1 MSSRIS
7 RKWGRNRTFRFWRL
21 CSWALNL
28 SMENSFFAQ
37 NQLIAKIGVYLTPW
51 KYSSQWQLAPL
62 SPHWAEWV
70 SASLRSPGQIT
81 HSLLCGSKTRVKGNE
96 WRNLGLQASK
106 PQLRACADQ
115 KFQSAQPAPHLWSH
129 SFCYLR
135 LFRDDASLLPKIRIY
150 MEWINSFFDPLPR
163 RIAKG
168 ARLNFP
174 TLSIKGSN
182 WLIN

>member
-37 NQLIAKIGVYLTPW
+37 NPLIAKIGVYLTPW

-81 HSLLCGSKTRVKGNE
+81 HSLLCGSKTWVKGNE
-96 WRNLGLQASK
+96 WRNLGLKASK

-135 LFRDDASLLPKIRIY
+135 LFTQRMRSIVWSWTY
-150 MEWINSFFDPLPR
+150 WEEWPCQRQIW
-163 RIAKG
+163 
-168 ARLNFP
+168 LND
-174 TLSIKGSN
+174 
-182 WLIN
+182 WLIASSPSCCCT